1 MTNVYDIITIGGG
14 IAGATLATVM
24 AEHGAR
30 VLVLERETRFKD
42 RVRGEALFPWGAAEL
57 EALGLRALLLATC
70 AKESR
75 WWDDYLGGEQIGH
88 RDTITETPG
97 AAATMTFYHPA
108 MQETLLNAAVEA
120 GAEVWRGSQAVGLQ
134 PGEPAI
140 VRVEQNGSAVTVAAR
155 MVAGANGRN
164 SVVRRWAGFESH
176 QDPPRLRIA
185 GVLLEGVSALPQD
198 TTQMVVNP
206 ELGQSA
212 ILVPQGGGR
221 VRAYLVRSSRQA
233 RMPSGDGDLPQFI
246 AEAQRTGVRPKLF
259 DSAKIAGPL
268 ATFEGADSWVEHPY
282 RNGVA
287 LIGDAAATSDPSWGQ
302 GLALSVRDVR
312 VLRDVLLANDDWDAA
327 GHAYA
332 VEHDRAYAT
341 IHATEDLFTTLFL
354 ETGPEA
360 DARRAHAL
368 PLIAARPERIPDAFM
383 AGPDSAPIDQFTRV
397 RFFGE
402 GEAPH

>member
-1 MTNVYDIITIGGG
+1 MTNVYDIVTVGGG
-14 IAGATLATVM
+14 LAGATLATVM
-24 AEHGAR
+24 AQQGAR
-30 VLVLERETRFKD
+30 VLVLEREIRFKD

-70 AKESR
+70 ANENR
-75 WWDDYLGGEQIGH
+75 WWDDFLGGEQIGH
-88 RDTITETPG
+88 RDTVTETPG
-97 AAATMTFYHPA
+97 GAATMTFYHPA

-120 GAEVWRGSQAVGLQ
+120 GAEVRRGSRAVELR

-140 VRVEQNGSAVTVAAR
+140 VRVEQDGGTETVAAR
-155 MVAGANGRN
+155 MVVGANGRN
-164 SVVRRWAGFESH
+164 SVVRHWAGFASH

-185 GVLLEGVSALPQD
+185 GVLLEGVSALPRD
-198 TTQMVVNP
+198 TTQMMINP
-206 ELGQSA
+206 ESGKSA

-221 VRAYLVRSSRQA
+221 VRAYVVSSSRQE
-233 RMPSGDGDLPQFI
+233 RMLSGDGDVPRFI
-246 AEAQRTGVRPKLF
+246 SEAVLAGVRPKLF
-259 DSAKIAGPL
+259 DSVTTAGPL

-302 GLALSVRDVR
+302 GLSLSVRDVR

-332 VEHDRAYAT
+332 IEHDRAYHT

-368 PLIAARPERIPDAFM
+368 SLIAEQPERVPDAFM
-383 AGPDSAPIDQFTRV
+383 AGPDAAPVDEFTRA

-402 GEAPH
+402 GECTA